1 MNRAMITKPQEA
13 ADLSRA
19 VISTWIVL
27 DAPEEETE
35 FPSAGTHSSSKAFQ
49 WIYWR
54 CIVVFFATSIK
65 QNPGAHHVLFCNR
78 SFETIPE
85 QETLRLLR
93 EWDVELVHFPLTYRL
108 PKGAVSKFGNVF
120 YELDILK
127 YAAKQ
132 DWPALLVLDSD
143 CVWVKPFTPVIE
155 QLRDQPLV
163 GYTLRPEDQKNYQG
177 DVLINGM
184 SRKRMKAI
192 IGELGGPKGTDDV
205 NFYGGEFFAA
215 TKEGIKTLVSYFD
228 RLWDRTVSES
238 RAVDS
243 IKTEEHF
250 FTILFET
257 EHAQPFAAN
266 SYIRRLWT
274 HFEGFNVLP
283 SDLNLAIWH
292 VPAEKNFGFKTL
304 HSEITRSPSRFFKL
318 PGEEAVQLIR
328 NHMGIPRRSKVKL
341 VRDVS
346 VKVLQRIRSK
356 IAALSLRLSPSRQT
370 ASLP

>member
-1 MNRAMITKPQEA
+1 MTTNSQKTS
-13 ADLSRA
+13 DLSRA

-27 DAPEEETE
+27 DSPEEETE
-35 FPSAGTHSSSKAFQ
+35 FPSAGTHSSSRAFQ

-78 SFETIPE
+78 PFETIPE
-85 QETLRLLR
+85 QETLQLLR
-93 EWDVELVHFPLTYRL
+93 EWNVELISFPLTYRL

-132 DWPALLVLDSD
+132 DWPALLILDND

-155 QLRDQPLV
+155 QLRDRPLV
-163 GYTLRPEDQKNYQG
+163 GYTLKPEDQKNYQG
-177 DVLINGM
+177 DVLTNGM

-192 IGELGGPKGTDDV
+192 VQELGGSVVSGDV
-205 NFYGGEFFAA
+205 NLFGGEFFAA
-215 TKEGIKTLVSYFD
+215 TKEGIRTLVSYFD
-228 RLWDRTVSES
+228 RLWDKTVSES

-250 FTILFET
+250 FTILFEI

-274 HFEGFNVLP
+274 HFEDFNVLP

-292 VPAEKNFGFKTL
+292 VPAEKHFGFKTL
-304 HSEITRSPSRFFKL
+304 YSEIMRSPSRFFNL
-318 PGEEAVQLIR
+318 PNEQAVQLIR

-356 IAALSLRLSPSRQT
+356 IAALSLRLAPSRQT
-370 ASLP
+370 ESLP

>member
-1 MNRAMITKPQEA
+1 MNRNTTTDSQNS
-13 ADLSRA
+13 ADLSRS

-27 DAPEEETE
+27 DSPEEETE
-35 FPSAGTHSSSKAFQ
+35 FPSAGFHSSSKDFQ
-49 WIYWR
+49 RIYWR

-65 QNPGAHHVLFCNR
+65 QNPDAHHVLFCNR
-78 SFETIPE
+78 PFEVIPE
-85 QETLRLLR
+85 PESIRLLR
-93 EWDVELVHFPLTYRL
+93 EWNVELIYFPLTYRL

-127 YAAKQ
+127 YAANQ
-132 DWPALLVLDSD
+132 NWPAILVLDND
-143 CVWVKPFTPVIE
+143 CVWVKPFSPVVA
-155 QLRDQPLV
+155 QLHDQPLI
-163 GYTLRPEDQKNYQG
+163 GYALRPEDQKNYQG

-184 SRKRMKAI
+184 SRQRMKAI
-192 IGELGGPKGTDDV
+192 IEELLGSTRTGDV

-215 TKEGIKTLVSYFD
+215 TKQGIKTLVSYFD
-228 RLWDRTVSES
+228 RLWEKTVLES

-250 FTILFET
+250 FTILFEA
-257 EHAQPFAAN
+257 EGVQPFAAN

-274 HFEGFNVLP
+274 HFADFNVRS

-304 HSEITRSPSRFFKL
+304 YAEIAHSPSKFFNLSNEK
-318 PGEEAVQLIR
+318 AVQLIR
-328 NHMGIPRRSKVKL
+328 RHMGIPHRSSFKF

-346 VKVLQRIRSK
+346 AK
-356 IAALSLRLSPSRQT
+356 IAQKLRAKT
-370 ASLP
+370 ASLPSRRPAPESASIS